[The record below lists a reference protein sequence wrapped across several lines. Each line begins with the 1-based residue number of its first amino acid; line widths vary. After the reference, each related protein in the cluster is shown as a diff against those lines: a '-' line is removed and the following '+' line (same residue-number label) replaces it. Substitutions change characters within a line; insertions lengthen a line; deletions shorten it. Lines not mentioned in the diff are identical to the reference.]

1 MKSNLCYFFLFCF
14 QVEALTGK
22 IGDSAKSDMFIA
34 HDGGVQILCKYPET
48 VRQFKMQLLKG
59 MQPLCNLTRMEE
71 SGNTVSVKNLQLC
84 QSQLSNSSVSF
95 FLYNLDRS
103 HASYYSC
110 KLLIFDPPPFQ
121 EIVSTEYLHIY
132 ESQLCCQLKLWLPI
146 GCAAFLVVYIFACVL
161 ICCLVKKK
169 PRPSVHDPN
178 SEYMFMAAVNTAKKP
193 RLAGTAPLG
202 LWGREGRFTLSL
214 EF

>member
-1 MKSNLCYFFLFCF
+1 MTCTDLVRFLWGTVFPLAVKFVHFGAREGTLWRDDFCVQIWWWAQHIHRALCFLGFLSF
-14 QVEALTGK
+14 YPGK

-132 ESQLCCQLKLWLPI
+132 GKMLF
-146 GCAAFLVVYIFACVL
+146 AFARL
-161 ICCLVKKK
+161 
-169 PRPSVHDPN
+169 N
-178 SEYMFMAAVNTAKKP
+178 STYAFWQFPHQWK
-193 RLAGTAPLG
+193 
-202 LWGREGRFTLSL
+202 
-214 EF
+214 